1 MSTKTVAVNKK
12 KFNPQRGEIYLADL
26 NPTKGSEQ
34 GGIRPV
40 LVLQNN
46 MVNKLFNTTIVAAI
60 SSSQNALDAREFPT
74 NVFINKRGNLKND
87 SVVKL
92 TQIILVDVN
101 ARFMKYMET
110 LTDKEMEEVDKAMKF
125 NLVLGDKCS
134 NCGNIIELNNLI
146 CKKCKNIVKKECS
159 KCKSILDLD
168 WLYCPKCGK
177 EV

>member
-12 KFNPQRGEIYLADL
+12 KFNPKRGEIYLADL

-34 GGIRPV
+34 GGTRPV

-46 MVNKLFNTTIVAAI
+46 IVNKLFNTTIVAAI
-60 SSSQNALDAREFPT
+60 SSSKNVIEARNFPT
-74 NVFINKRGNLKND
+74 NVFIKKRGNLKKD

-101 ARFMKYMET
+101 ERFIKYVET
-110 LTDKEMEEVDKAMKF
+110 LNDEEMEEVDKAMKF
-125 NLVLGDKCS
+125 NLALGNKCN
-134 NCGNIIELNNLI
+134 NCGNIIELNSLI

-168 WLYCPKCGK
+168 WLYCPNCGK